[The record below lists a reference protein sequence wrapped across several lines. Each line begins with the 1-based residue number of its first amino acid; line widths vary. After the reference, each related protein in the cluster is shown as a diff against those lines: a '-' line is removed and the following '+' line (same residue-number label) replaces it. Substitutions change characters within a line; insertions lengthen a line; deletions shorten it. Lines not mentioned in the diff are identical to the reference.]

1 MFSLKN
7 LISSDLSSG
16 KVIKCQLPFSACQ
29 SQHCAENVK
38 LKSIM
43 AGSHGVGFHISL
55 NPINEKVPKKY
66 KCIY

>member
-16 KVIKCQLPFSACQ
+16 KVIKCQLPFPACQ
-29 SQHCAENVK
+29 SQHSAANVK

-43 AGSHGVGFHISL
+43 AGSHVADFYNSL
-55 NPINEKVPKKY
+55 NLKNEEAPKK
-66 KCIY
+66 